1 MNISIF
7 LVFNILVFNFKRKK
21 ICFMG
26 KLNKI
31 IYFYVI
37 KKYYIFEILVN
48 KFLKIWNIYYVFFF
62 LYGWIIWNIIYR
74 VIVCFYFILVIF
86 VVFYSGYILN
96 WYY

>member
-31 IYFYVI
+31 IYFRVI
-37 KKYYIFEILVN
+37 KIYIFEILVN
-48 KFLKIWNIYYVFFF
+48 KFLKI
-62 LYGWIIWNIIYR
+62 
-74 VIVCFYFILVIF
+74 
-86 VVFYSGYILN
+86 
-96 WYY
+96 